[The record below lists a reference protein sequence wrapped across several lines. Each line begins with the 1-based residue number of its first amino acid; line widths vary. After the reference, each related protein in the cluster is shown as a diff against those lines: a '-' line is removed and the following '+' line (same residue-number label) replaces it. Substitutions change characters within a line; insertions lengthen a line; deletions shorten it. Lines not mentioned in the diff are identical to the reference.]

1 MSQREKELRNQYK
14 ISLFSKLVATGF
26 FSGYIPIAPGTAGSL
41 VAVLI
46 YWVFLRSN
54 FQILIA
60 LLIFFVLGIFTSSRF
75 EQRDGHDPKIVVVD
89 EIVGMWLSLLFI
101 EKKIL
106 NVFIAFLVFRAMDVI
121 KPPPARG
128 FDRMK
133 GGFGIMMDDVVA
145 GIYANILTQAILNL
159 FLK

>member
-145 GIYANILTQAILNL
+145 GIYANILTQVILNL

>member
-26 FSGYIPIAPGTAGSL
+26 FSGYLPIAPGTAGSL

>member
-26 FSGYIPIAPGTAGSL
+26 FSGYLPIAPGTAGSL

-54 FQILIA
+54 LQILIA

-106 NVFIAFLVFRAMDVI
+106 NVLIAFLVFRAMDVI

-145 GIYANILTQAILNL
+145 GIYANILTQVILNL

>member
-26 FSGYIPIAPGTAGSL
+26 FSGYLPIAPGTAGSL

-46 YWVFLRSN
+46 YWVFLKSN
-54 FQILIA
+54 LQILIA

-101 EKKIL
+101 EKK
-106 NVFIAFLVFRAMDVI
+106 NFKCSYRFFSFQSHGRY
-121 KPPPARG
+121 KTSAR
-128 FDRMK
+128 K
-133 GGFGIMMDDVVA
+133 GI
-145 GIYANILTQAILNL
+145 
-159 FLK
+159 

>member
-46 YWVFLRSN
+46 YWVFLKSN
-54 FQILIA
+54 LQILIA